1 MRETLG
7 SSSNSADAVESL
19 DLKMNADLPVVC
31 VAVIYHSRKG
41 DVFERMLSSL
51 AAMDYPK
58 DRIVLLFIDNY
69 SKDGAFEVCKSWIAA
84 QGRLYK
90 GVVHLRA
97 RGNPSRLRNIAI
109 RTASEIGVK
118 HFAFIDSD
126 VLVDSAFLK
135 RSLNLF
141 GNYAWKSPLLS
152 VSAVWDVGLEN
163 LDWLEKR
170 YSSWLRGRAGATA
183 GISEG
188 LACNTA
194 TCLIDLDKAILV
206 GWFDEDV
213 RFIEDLDWGRRAT
226 SKGYVCLFDSRVVIP
241 HLKKYSLK
249 DMRSYFMAGALSEAK
264 LFLKNGLG
272 LQAARRVFYWSGL
285 FTSLLLSWVN
295 PLPALAFFLV
305 GYVVYFRRARG
316 VGKVL
321 LFPVSM
327 PFNIVKSLG
336 LGVAMAHWL
345 LKGGYKSERVTILG
359 EPDWEVVL
367 RKVPA
372 SLSRS

>member
-19 DLKMNADLPVVC
+19 DLNMNVELPVVC

-41 DVFERMLSSL
+41 DVFERMLDSL

-58 DRIVLLFIDNY
+58 DRIILLFIDNY
-69 SKDGAFEVCKSWIAA
+69 SRDGAFDLCANWVRAYEN
-84 QGRLYK
+84 QYR
-90 GVVHLRA
+90 GVIHIRA
-97 RGNPSRLRNIAI
+97 RGFVSRLRNIAMRI
-109 RTASEIGVK
+109 ANEAGLDFLTFVE
-118 HFAFIDSD
+118 SD
-126 VLVDSAFLK
+126 VVVDRTFISRLVSAYFEQGTVK
-135 RSLNLF
+135 NVV
-141 GNYAWKSPLLS
+141 S
-152 VSAVWDVGLEN
+152 VSAVRDEGVEN
-163 LDWLEKR
+163 LDWLERR
-170 YSSWLRGRAGATA
+170 YVRWLRGRGERHH
-183 GISEG
+183 GLMEG
-188 LACNTA
+188 EAFNSGN
-194 TCLIDLDKAILV
+194 CLMDLNKSLEV

-226 SKGYVCLFDSRVVIP
+226 RKGYVCLFDSRVVIP

-272 LQAARRVFYWSGL
+272 LQAARRVLYWSGL

-295 PLPALAFFLV
+295 PLPALALFLA
-305 GYVVYFRRARG
+305 GYVVYFRRAKG
-316 VGKVL
+316 FGKVL

-336 LGVAMAHWL
+336 LGAAMIYWL
-345 LKGGYKSERVTILG
+345 LKGGYGQEKVTMLG

-367 RKVPA
+367 WEVPV